1 MKAAKVA
8 KVAKIKREKIAVL
21 IENLRFECII
31 GVLDFERER
40 AQAVEVSAKFVAGEF
55 VDYGVVCADFRR
67 EFAARKFEFIEDALG
82 FFAGFFAD
90 KFPTLKRLK
99 IRVVKPQIIAG
110 AQVGAQGSW
119 KFKRGVNGAKKSAK
133 NGANFGGKSGKN
145 RAENMAE
152 NGAKS
157 GVKKTKT
164 TAPNSNLKQIPA
176 QIQSKNGEN
185 LPQIPAQNPAQSS
198 ENPAQNPAKSSE
210 NPAQNLANLAAK
222 FEFGEKSSAK
232 SRAKKNKK

>member
-1 MKAAKVA
+1 M
-8 KVAKIKREKIAVL
+8 AKIKREKIAVL

-119 KFKRGVNGAKKSAK
+119 KFKRDVNGAKKSAK

-164 TAPNSNLKQIPA
+164 TAPNSNLKQTSA
-176 QIQSKNGEN
+176 QIA
-185 LPQIPAQNPAQSS
+185 AQNPAQNGKNSAQI
-198 ENPAQNPAKSSE
+198 PAQNPAKSSE
-210 NPAQNLANLAAK
+210 NPAQNPAKLTAK

-232 SRAKKNKK
+232 SGAKSRAKKNKK